1 FVLLATDGNPT
12 AQLDGS
18 MYPTAQ
24 MVNTYNASTRTWT
37 FSQAAQDVFSR
48 VTALRS
54 TTFSGSTYDV
64 QTYVVGL
71 GDTVQNAGSVATLNQ
86 IAQLG
91 GTGSAYLAADRGSLS
106 AAFATISTDIVN
118 KVASDSSVALNT
130 GSWSSTVDL
139 YQARF
144 SSGGW
149 TGQLLAYPIASTGQL
164 GSQVWDSGQVLN
176 GQDWSSGR
184 RILTNKPSAAVG
196 AQGI

>member
-1 FVLLATDGNPT
+1 MMTLLAPETNVSNSGEIKNASVFTPLAGSMKTAGQYFSGTSGNTSPITLACQKNFVLLATDGNPT

-24 MVNTYNASTRTWT
+24 MVNTYNASTKTWT

-91 GTGSAYLAADRGSLS
+91 G
-106 AAFATISTDIVN
+106 
-118 KVASDSSVALNT
+118 
-130 GSWSSTVDL
+130 
-139 YQARF
+139 
-144 SSGGW
+144 SG
-149 TGQLLAYPIASTGQL
+149 TKTS
-164 GSQVWDSGQVLN
+164 
-176 GQDWSSGR
+176 
-184 RILTNKPSAAVG
+184 
-196 AQGI
+196 